1 MNSGCEE
8 IQAQLSD
15 YAEGELG
22 DAAGCRIEEHLKSC
36 RTCAGELTLMRALVS
51 GLHKIPEETAPPAV
65 LAAISRRLRER
76 PSPAL
81 RPAALPAWLTSW
93 RLAAAGAFAGMAVVA
108 VLMMSPGRSSVGTAP
123 VVVAARPPEQVEA
136 AAALAGGAALSTAI
150 RGVTLGGQP
159 TAAGAT
165 VAEGARIETPAAPE
179 GTAAAVLAY
188 SDGTTVEVGGAAKLV
203 AGADELRLETGA
215 LALSVEKQKLHFR
228 VRTPEAVITVWGT
241 RYRVT
246 HRTVTTVEVQEGKV
260 QVESLKPGAGSVVLI
275 GGQRA
280 QVEAGR
286 LHVPKPAT
294 ATEPVRPEDTRL
306 PLGDDR

>member
-8 IQAQLSD
+8 TQAQLSD

-22 DAAGCRIEEHLKSC
+22 DAAGCRIEEHLRSC
-36 RTCAGELTLMRALVS
+36 RACAGELTLIRALVS

-93 RLAAAGAFAGMAVVA
+93 RLAAAGAFAAMAIVA
-108 VLMMSPGRSSVGTAP
+108 VITMAPDRRAAGPTP
-123 VVVAARPPEQVEA
+123 VVVATRPPDQVEA
-136 AAALAGGAALSTAI
+136 VVPPAGVAGLSTAI
-150 RGVTLGGQP
+150 RGVTLGGQLA
-159 TAAGAT
+159 AAGAT

-179 GTAAAVLAY
+179 GTAAAVFAY
-188 SDGTTVEVGGAAKLV
+188 SDGTTVEVGGSAKLV
-203 AGADELRLETGA
+203 AGADELRLDTGS

-228 VRTPEAVITVWGT
+228 VRTPEAVVTVWGT

-260 QVESLKPGAGSVVLI
+260 QVESLGPGAGSVVLT

-286 LHVPKPAT
+286 LHVPKPA
-294 ATEPVRPEDTRL
+294 AVTEPVRPEDTRL